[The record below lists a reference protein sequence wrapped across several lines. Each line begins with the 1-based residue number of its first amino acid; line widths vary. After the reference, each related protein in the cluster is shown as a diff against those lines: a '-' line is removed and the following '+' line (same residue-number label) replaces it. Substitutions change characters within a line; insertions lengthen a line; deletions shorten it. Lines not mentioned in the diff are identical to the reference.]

1 MKNQLIKIMLGI
13 SAIPAFA
20 HSMEKPL
27 SVDLFVGAT
36 GLNKIELLRS
46 YIDKGVNLD
55 AIDSFGNT
63 ALTTAAEY
71 NNIVAARMLLANGAD
86 VNAKNG
92 FCDTALHVAE
102 TRSNEEMVRL
112 LLDAHASL
120 SIASEGETPLI
131 SAVRWCSALAIIEML
146 LEYGADASITDNDG
160 WSALKWA
167 DVLFKPKLISLL
179 QSYRKK
185 KLE

>member
-86 VNAKNG
+86 VNAKDAIGWYSSHHSVTVVVGSSSSSEHAGWKAIVMLNNG
-92 FCDTALHVAE
+92 
-102 TRSNEEMVRL
+102 SK
-112 LLDAHASL
+112 
-120 SIASEGETPLI
+120 
-131 SAVRWCSALAIIEML
+131 
-146 LEYGADASITDNDG
+146 Y
-160 WSALKWA
+160 
-167 DVLFKPKLISLL
+167 
-179 QSYRKK
+179 
-185 KLE
+185 